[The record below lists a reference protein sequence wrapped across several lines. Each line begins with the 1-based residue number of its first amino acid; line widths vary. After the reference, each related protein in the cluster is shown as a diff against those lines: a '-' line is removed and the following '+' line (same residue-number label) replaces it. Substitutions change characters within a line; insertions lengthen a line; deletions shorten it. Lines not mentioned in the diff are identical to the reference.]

1 MSDSPWR
8 MFSQIAK
15 QHVGTMCMFFYDA
28 KTKEKLPYWDKL
40 PVIFIVDVTK
50 DGFYGINMHYLPPFF
65 RAKLMD
71 ALYDIV
77 NNKNYDQTT
86 KLQLSYK
93 ILSGSSQFSAYK
105 PCFKRYLNSYVRS
118 RFMYISPQEWNLCL
132 FLPLERFQKA
142 STQTVWNDS
151 TNIIDGQ
158 KIGTRPGGAGR
169 RTAARKTITN
179 KMKRSKK

>member
-1 MSDSPWR
+1 
-8 MFSQIAK
+8 MFSQLTKVHI
-15 QHVGTMCMFFYDA
+15 GTMVMFFYDA
-28 KTKEKLPYWDKL
+28 KTKETLPYWDKFPL
-40 PVIFIVDVTK
+40 IFVVDVSPSHFF
-50 DGFYGINMHYLPPFF
+50 GVNLHYLPPFF

-71 ALYDIV
+71 ALYEIV

-93 ILSGSSQFSAYK
+93 VLKGSSQFRYYK
-105 PCFKRYLNSYVRS
+105 PCFKKYLTNHVQS
-118 RFMYISPQEWNLCL
+118 RFMYVSPQEWNLSL
-132 FLPLERFQKA
+132 FLPTERFQKA